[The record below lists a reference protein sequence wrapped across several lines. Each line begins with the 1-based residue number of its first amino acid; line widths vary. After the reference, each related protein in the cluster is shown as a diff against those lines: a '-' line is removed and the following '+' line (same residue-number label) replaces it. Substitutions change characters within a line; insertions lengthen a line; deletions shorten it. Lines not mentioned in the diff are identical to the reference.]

1 MKNYCQASGS
11 GSHRAV
17 APERRESRRM
27 RSTFMLTFHL
37 RHSSNC
43 REVEPNLTGQSR
55 ERQSDWVEEMKIEGQ
70 GGQLWVP
77 ETAEEK

>member
-43 REVEPNLTGQSR
+43 REVEPKQR
-55 ERQSDWVEEMKIEGQ
+55 EAIWLGRGNEDRRSGWPGVGTRDS
-70 GGQLWVP
+70 
-77 ETAEEK
+77 